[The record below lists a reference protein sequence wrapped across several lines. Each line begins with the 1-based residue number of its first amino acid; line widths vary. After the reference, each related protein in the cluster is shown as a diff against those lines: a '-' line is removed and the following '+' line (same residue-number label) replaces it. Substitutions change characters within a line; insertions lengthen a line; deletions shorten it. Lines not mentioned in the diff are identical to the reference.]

1 MKRTKINGGD
11 LNVVNATAD
20 TTDGVLT
27 WWDLSGTID
36 STKLLGALERR
47 DFDADDLP
55 DFPTSA
61 RALHR
66 AMNEVRLSGINTV
79 VRQAPDKSITL
90 LMETFEEDAKG
101 VTRPLYT
108 PYVTAWV
115 DDEGEE
121 FELHFDH
128 QRGENAAITEAFARH
143 ASQYGTIETSAWL
156 LKMLSRFRAVSTRTA
171 GGVYFIPRHYVE
183 RYRAVTE
190 ALMECSTSVAYYVPV
205 ARSVDA
211 VKAIMAAVTAEAL
224 REAETLMDSVGDEKI
239 GSKALHNRAKKC
251 KDYVASLTIYE
262 ELFGQ
267 KLVEVRDTFDR
278 VNAAVTAAALAADV

>member
-1 MKRTKINGGD
+1 MKRTKINSGD
-11 LNVVNATAD
+11 LNVVPESAD

-27 WWDLSGTID
+27 WWDLSGTVD

-47 DFDADDLP
+47 DFDANDLP
-55 DFPTSA
+55 DFPTST

-66 AMNEVRLSGINTV
+66 AMSEVRLSGINTV
-79 VRQAPDKSITL
+79 LRQAPDKSITL
-90 LMETFEEDAKG
+90 LMEDFEKDRVG
-101 VTRPLYT
+101 VMRPIYV

-128 QRGENAAITEAFARH
+128 ERTENAQITSAFARN
-143 ASQYGTIETSAWL
+143 ASQYATTEVSAWL
-156 LKMLSRFRAVSTRTA
+156 LGMLARFRAVSTRTA
-171 GGVYFIPRHYVE
+171 GGVYFVPRHYVE

-190 ALMECSTSVAYYVPV
+190 ALMECSTSVVYYVPV

-211 VKAIMAAVTAEAL
+211 VRAIMAAVTAEAL
-224 REAETLMDSVGDEKI
+224 REAETLMDSVGDEKM
-239 GSKALHNRAKKC
+239 SSRALHNRAKKC
-251 KDYVASLTIYE
+251 RDYVGSLSIYE

-278 VNAAVTAAALAADV
+278 VSAAVTAAALAADV